1 MATSITA
8 LKPFLTPFHTGAI
21 VNSVGG
27 AGSGIYSGTR
37 FGRSK
42 PQAVYMLSSVSRNRE
57 KDGTVHT
64 TVESG
69 HHDHKFNQGG
79 GTNKG
84 RAQKHAHAHSHG
96 GGHTDDIESVESNG
110 SERMIIQ
117 TTRDWSVRYEDE

>member
-27 AGSGIYSGTR
+27 TGSGIYSGTR

-42 PQAVYMLSSVSRNRE
+42 PQAVYMLSSVSKNRE

-69 HHDHKFNQGG
+69 HHDHKFNQSAD
-79 GTNKG
+79 TNKG
-84 RAQKHAHAHSHG
+84 RAHPHG
-96 GGHTDDIESVESNG
+96 GPHTDDIESVESNG

-117 TTRDWSVRYEDE
+117 TTKDWSVRYEDE